1 MAGKII
7 LGILGVL
14 LLLLAV
20 ILLTPA
26 GVRFRY
32 DRGDL
37 SLLVRFGPLKLQ
49 IFPRKEKKPPRRK
62 PEETKEEPEKKQTG
76 KNRRMIRKRSRRRR
90 ERRRSLNRRKKRKKS
105 RGQRST
111 GNRFS
116 TAWRLCPPFWAGL

>member
-49 IFPRKEKKPPRRK
+49 IFPRKEKKPP
-62 PEETKEEPEKKQTG
+62 PEEAGRDERGAGEETD
-76 KNRRMIRKRSRRRR
+76 
-90 ERRRSLNRRKKRKKS
+90 RKKI
-105 RGQRST
+105 G
-111 GNRFS
+111 G
-116 TAWRLCPPFWAGL
+116 

>member
-49 IFPRKEKKPPRRK
+49 IFPRKEKKR
-62 PEETKEEPEKKQTG
+62 
-76 KNRRMIRKRSRRRR
+76 
-90 ERRRSLNRRKKRKKS
+90 
-105 RGQRST
+105 
-111 GNRFS
+111 
-116 TAWRLCPPFWAGL
+116 